1 MTSGTH
7 RASMSMEPS
16 TACSAST
23 EWGSCLSS
31 SSSSSIGMFNH
42 PQIMQNAECRMQN
55 ELYRPL
61 CTF

>member
-7 RASMSMEPS
+7 RASMSIEPS

-31 SSSSSIGMFNH
+31 SSSSSIGTTTH
-42 PQIMQNAECRMQN
+42 PPFLKIRN
-55 ELYRPL
+55 EELEIEVRAL
-61 CTF
+61 RAD